1 VVTLINKELI
11 QKLRSYFQP
20 QEDVIA
26 VYLFGSTVKGKNRMD
41 SDLDLAVL
49 FHPTQDKIQCFKAK
63 LAITNDL
70 EEIIEKKID
79 IVDIGRADLFFV
91 HQIMKS
97 KLLIVDKDVHYRV
110 QFEVGYR
117 KNFFDR
123 QKFYRLYQGQALKRL
138 KGRS

>member
-1 VVTLINKELI
+1 MINKELI

-26 VYLFGSTVKGKNRMD
+26 GYLFGSTVKGKNRMD

-91 HQIMKS
+91 HQIMKN
-97 KLLIVDKDVHYRV
+97 KLLIVDKV